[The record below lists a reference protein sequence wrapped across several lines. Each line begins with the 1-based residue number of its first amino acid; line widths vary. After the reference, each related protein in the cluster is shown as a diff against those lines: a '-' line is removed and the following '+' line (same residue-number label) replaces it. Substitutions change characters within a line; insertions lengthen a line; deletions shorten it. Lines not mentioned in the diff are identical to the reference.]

1 MLIKEICSKWTIVE
15 IIIIIIIIIINKTV
29 WKMKL
34 HERMKLYKMR
44 WIERLRLFFFF
55 FLRNERLRLKIDTM
69 KHVFIF
75 IYFFMPCKVVIKQIW
90 S

>member
-1 MLIKEICSKWTIVE
+1 MDHCRKNNNNKQDRRESEIAWADEVIENEMDREV
-15 IIIIIIIIIINKTV
+15 KT
-29 WKMKL
+29 
-34 HERMKLYKMR
+34 
-44 WIERLRLFFFF
+44 FFLF

-75 IYFFMPCKVVIKQIW
+75 IYFFMPRKVVIKQIW

>member
-1 MLIKEICSKWTIVE
+1 MDHCRKNNNNKQDRMENEIAWADEVIENEMDREV
-15 IIIIIIIIIINKTV
+15 KT
-29 WKMKL
+29 
-34 HERMKLYKMR
+34 YYY
-44 WIERLRLFFFF
+44 FFFW
-55 FLRNERLRLKIDTM
+55 RNERLRLKIDTM

>member
-1 MLIKEICSKWTIVE
+1 MDHCRKNNNNKQDRMENEIAWADEVIENEMDREV
-15 IIIIIIIIIINKTV
+15 KT
-29 WKMKL
+29 
-34 HERMKLYKMR
+34 
-44 WIERLRLFFFF
+44 FFLF

>member
-1 MLIKEICSKWTIVE
+1 MDHCRNNNNNNNNNKQDRMENEIAWADEVIENEMDREV
-15 IIIIIIIIIINKTV
+15 KT
-29 WKMKL
+29 
-34 HERMKLYKMR
+34 
-44 WIERLRLFFFF
+44 FFF

>member
-1 MLIKEICSKWTIVE
+1 MENEIAWADEVIENEMDREV
-15 IIIIIIIIIINKTV
+15 KT
-29 WKMKL
+29 
-34 HERMKLYKMR
+34 
-44 WIERLRLFFFF
+44 FFF

>member
-1 MLIKEICSKWTIVE
+1 MDHCRKKNNNKQDRMENEIAWADEVIENEMDREV
-15 IIIIIIIIIINKTV
+15 KTFF
-29 WKMKL
+29 
-34 HERMKLYKMR
+34 
-44 WIERLRLFFFF
+44 FFFF

-75 IYFFMPCKVVIKQIW
+75 IYFFMPFKVVIKQIW